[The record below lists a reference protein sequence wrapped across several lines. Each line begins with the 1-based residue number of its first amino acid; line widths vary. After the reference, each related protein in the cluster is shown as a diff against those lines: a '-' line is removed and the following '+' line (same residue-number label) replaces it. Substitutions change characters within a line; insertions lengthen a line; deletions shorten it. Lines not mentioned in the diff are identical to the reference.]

1 MKRIVVIGAGYA
13 GVLAAKLLEKR
24 FKKLKKTKEF
34 EVSIIDRHPFHT
46 MLTELHE
53 VAAQRVE
60 EDSIK
65 ISLEKVFAGRA
76 VNVVQDEIKSVDFL
90 AKRIQGV
97 KKEYQYDW
105 LVLASGS
112 KPAFFGIKGV
122 EDNAFTLWSYE
133 DAARLRDHIVNM
145 FRQAALAFDIEKKKE
160 LLTFVVVG
168 AGFTG
173 VEMAGELAELVPSMC
188 RRFEIEPSLV
198 RIVELDLLDRAC
210 TVLPTKQSAKVER
223 RLKKMKVDLL
233 FNTGI
238 KEAGEDFVSYAGKGQ
253 EPVTEKT
260 RTIIWTAGIEGSDL
274 ASGAALPKA
283 GRGRIETDK
292 HLRAKGYEDV
302 YVAGDNIFYVP
313 EGEKES
319 VPQMVENAEASAET
333 VARNILADAVGDGQ
347 KHEYKPSFHGVMVC
361 VGGRY
366 GTAHVGLPGR
376 FFGLASF
383 FAMFSKH
390 FINIIYFLKILGWNK
405 TFSYLN
411 HEFFTVRDKR
421 SFVGGHLSNRSP
433 SFFLVPLRLYTGFY
447 WLREGILK
455 VMDGWLQGP
464 ALTGFFNGANQF
476 YDRILSQATETVAAV
491 AQATGAADVAAA
503 ATGAAEAATA
513 ATGAAE
519 AVSGATGAAAGA
531 AASAGQVFLNLNI
544 FGLARAIL
552 VDGGELAFKLQV
564 GFVDWIIETFVLYSS
579 PAQNI
584 MQHVIVISE
593 ILIGLALLGGLFTT
607 ISSACSLMLQFM
619 FLTSTGLYISTWWM
633 LFASVAL
640 LFGGGRVFSMDY
652 YVMPWLKEQWKKV
665 RFARKWYLYH
675 D

>member
-1 MKRIVVIGAGYA
+1 MKRIVVAGAGFA
-13 GVLAAKLLEKR
+13 GVLAAKLLAKR
-24 FKKLKKTKEF
+24 LKKLKKTKEF
-34 EVSIIDRHPFHT
+34 EVTIIDRHPFHT

-76 VNVVQDEIKSVDFL
+76 VNVVQDEIKGLDNAANVLKGS
-90 AKRIQGV
+90 
-97 KKEYQYDW
+97 KKDYPYDW
-105 LVLASGS
+105 LILASGS

-122 EDNAFTLWSYE
+122 KDNSFTLWSYE
-133 DAARLRDHIVNM
+133 DSVRLRDHIVNM
-145 FRQAALAFDIEKKKE
+145 FRQASLEVEHEKKKE
-160 LLTFVVVG
+160 LLTFAVVG

-173 VEMAGELAELVPSMC
+173 VEMAGELAELVPNMC
-188 RRFEIEPSLV
+188 RRFEIDPGLV
-198 RIVELDLLDRAC
+198 RIIELDLLDRAC
-210 TVLPTKQSAKVER
+210 TVLPVKQSAKVER

-238 KEAGEDFVSYAGKGQ
+238 KEAGADFISYAGKGQ
-253 EPVTEKT
+253 DPITEKT

-274 ASGAALPKA
+274 ASGAQGLPKA

-292 HLRAKGYEDV
+292 HLRAKGLENV

-333 VARNILADAVGDGQ
+333 AAKNVLFDATGDGQ

-366 GTAHVGLPGR
+366 GTANVGLPGR
-376 FFGLASF
+376 FFGLPSF
-383 FAMFSKH
+383 LAMFAKH
-390 FINIIYFLKILGWNK
+390 FINIIYFIKILGWNK
-405 TFSYLN
+405 IFSYLN

-433 SFFLVPLRLYTGFY
+433 SFFLVPLRMYMGFY

-455 VMDGWLQGP
+455 VMEGWLQGP
-464 ALTGFFNGANQF
+464 ALTGFFTGANQF
-476 YDRILSQATETVAAV
+476 YERILNQAPGAAAAV
-491 AQATGAADVAAA
+491 AAATGAAETAAA
-503 ATGAAEAATA
+503 ATGAAT
-513 ATGAAE
+513 T
-519 AVSGATGAAAGA
+519 A

-544 FGLARAIL
+544 LGLARAIL

-564 GFVDWIIETFVLYSS
+564 GFVDWIVETFVLYSS

-584 MQHVIVISE
+584 MQYVIVLSE

-607 ISSACSLMLQFM
+607 LSGAYSLVLQLMFM
-619 FLTSTGLYISTWWM
+619 TSTGLYISTWWM
-633 LFASVAL
+633 LFASIAM
-640 LFGGGRVFSMDY
+640 LFGAGRALSMDY